1 MTRARAVVS
10 SQARGGRRNV
20 AVPRH
25 HLWGEEMNTNYDA
38 PVGRDTH
45 AGGFDATGVVGTGR
59 DRVRWGPIWAG
70 LLMAIATFVV
80 LSTIA
85 VGIGAHTVSSGAD
98 TSDAG
103 LAGAIVTGV
112 IGLIAFLVGG
122 FVASRTA
129 AVVGRGYGALNGLL
143 VWALGLALILGL
155 AAMGLGSLFGA
166 SGDLFAQYRS
176 LGAPQPDVDPNT
188 VAEGIRNSSLGAA
201 VGMLLPAIA
210 AAIGGFIGARH
221 AVVVA
226 PAGYPE

>member
-1 MTRARAVVS
+1 
-10 SQARGGRRNV
+10 
-20 AVPRH
+20 
-25 HLWGEEMNTNYDA
+25 MNTNYDA
-38 PVGRDTH
+38 PDGRDTH
-45 AGGFDATGVVGTGR
+45 AGGFDATGVIGTGR

-85 VGIGAHTVSSGAD
+85 VGVGAHTVSSGAD

-166 SGDLFAQYRS
+166 SGDLFAQYRD
-176 LGAPQPDVDPNT
+176 LGAPQPEGVDPNA

-201 VGMLLPAIA
+201 IGMLLPAIA
-210 AAIGGFIGARH
+210 AAIGGLIGARK
-221 AVVVA
+221 AVVVGTTDYA
-226 PAGYPE
+226 TRP